1 MSAADRQGYRNGTR
15 VRKLTTRVGTLTLR
29 IPQVRAGQFSTDVVA
44 RCQRREHA
52 RVLALLEM
60 VINGVSTRTIRAIPE
75 ELCGT
80 GFGKSTV
87 SALCKRLDP
96 IVMAWNTRSLQGHS

>member
-1 MSAADRQGYRNGTR
+1 
-15 VRKLTTRVGTLTLR
+15 
-29 IPQVRAGQFSTDVVA
+29 
-44 RCQRREHA
+44 
-52 RVLALLEM
+52 LALLEM